1 MSDLYNRIHGLCE
14 ELQISDAEACKAV
27 QMPRS
32 TLSNLKNGHAKKL
45 GAEKLNSFSL
55 FFSRELGRKITV
67 EYLFGEPGEDSGDDL
82 APDDLYNRI
91 HSLVLDKGMTD
102 GSACAAVGLPRS
114 TLGSLKTGKT
124 KSLSQKNLKLFAE
137 LFKVSVDSLLNE
149 ENSVDDLAASVP
161 LALYDGAED
170 EELPDD
176 IKNMAAAFALAMRQQ
191 KKPEQPM
198 PPELKEAREIL
209 DKLDSD
215 KLNAALLMLRGLLNK

>member
-55 FFSRELGRKITV
+55 FFSKSLGRRITV
-67 EYLFGEPGEDSGDDL
+67 EYLLGE
-82 APDDLYNRI
+82 A
-91 HSLVLDKGMTD
+91 
-102 GSACAAVGLPRS
+102 
-114 TLGSLKTGKT
+114 
-124 KSLSQKNLKLFAE
+124 
-137 LFKVSVDSLLNE
+137 E
-149 ENSVDDLAASVP
+149 ENQTVDDLAASVS
-161 LALYDGAED
+161 LAMYDGAED

-209 DKLDSD
+209 DKLDGD

>member
-55 FFSRELGRKITV
+55 FFSKSLGRRITV
-67 EYLFGEPGEDSGDDL
+67 EYLLGES
-82 APDDLYNRI
+82 
-91 HSLVLDKGMTD
+91 
-102 GSACAAVGLPRS
+102 
-114 TLGSLKTGKT
+114 
-124 KSLSQKNLKLFAE
+124 
-137 LFKVSVDSLLNE
+137 E
-149 ENSVDDLAASVP
+149 ENQTVDDLAASVS
-161 LALYDGAED
+161 LAMYDGAED

>member
-55 FFSRELGRKITV
+55 FFSKSLGRRITV
-67 EYLFGEPGEDSGDDL
+67 EYLLGE
-82 APDDLYNRI
+82 A
-91 HSLVLDKGMTD
+91 
-102 GSACAAVGLPRS
+102 
-114 TLGSLKTGKT
+114 
-124 KSLSQKNLKLFAE
+124 
-137 LFKVSVDSLLNE
+137 E
-149 ENSVDDLAASVP
+149 ENQTVDDLAASVS
-161 LALYDGAED
+161 LAMYDGAED

>member
-67 EYLFGEPGEDSGDDL
+67 EYLLGEPGEDSGDDL

-124 KSLSQKNLKLFAE
+124 KSLSQKNLKLFADHIQP
-137 LFKVSVDSLLNE
+137 LTISPPAFRLHSMMAQKMKNCPMILKTWQPRSLWQCGN
-149 ENSVDDLAASVP
+149 
-161 LALYDGAED
+161 
-170 EELPDD
+170 
-176 IKNMAAAFALAMRQQ
+176 
-191 KKPEQPM
+191 KKSPSSQCRP
-198 PPELKEAREIL
+198 
-209 DKLDSD
+209 S
-215 KLNAALLMLRGLLNK
+215 

>member
-55 FFSRELGRKITV
+55 FFSKSLGRRITV
-67 EYLFGEPGEDSGDDL
+67 EYLLGES
-82 APDDLYNRI
+82 
-91 HSLVLDKGMTD
+91 
-102 GSACAAVGLPRS
+102 
-114 TLGSLKTGKT
+114 
-124 KSLSQKNLKLFAE
+124 
-137 LFKVSVDSLLNE
+137 E
-149 ENSVDDLAASVP
+149 ENQTVDDLAASVP
-161 LALYDGAED
+161 LALYDGAE
-170 EELPDD
+170 EQELPGD